1 MTYSPYFWL
10 IKSNMASAVGNFTD
24 SAISRHLSRGMPAFM
39 RALEICSWVSC
50 RLRIS
55 GSAMS
60 MAKRERRVRSFSMSS
75 LVFLLTRK
83 DSTMFVPAEPNPIS
97 CTLFWYI
104 LVIYH
109 IPTKCFRRSFI
120 ESRFA
125 DIARSILAAL
135 IVRPSKSLIW
145 SSTTSVK

>member
-24 SAISRHLSRGMPAFM
+24 SAIRRHLSRGMPALR
-39 RALEICSWVSC
+39 RALEICSWVSS

-60 MAKRERRVRSFSMSS
+60 MAKRERRVKSFSMSS

-83 DSTMFVPAEPNPIS
+83 DSTMFVPAEPSPIS

-104 LVIYH
+104 RVFYH
-109 IPTKCFRRSFI
+109 IPTKCFRRSFT
-120 ESRFA
+120 ESKFA
-125 DIARSILAAL
+125 DIARSIFAAL
-135 IVRPSKSLIW
+135 IVKPSKSLIW